1 MESEEQMDVYREIWN
16 KYNALIK
23 GGELEPFRESFV
35 WYGRDHEENSFRIL
49 AV

>member
-1 MESEEQMDVYREIWN
+1 MKYEEQMDVHREIWN
-16 KYNALIK
+16 KHNVLIK
-23 GGELEPFRESFV
+23 EGKLEPFRESFV